1 MCPRIGPVPTYGIFY
16 FSGILCHFF
25 ITYYLAKHYRLRHRV
40 WITVSI
46 CYLMGMTVGAKALFD
61 LQHSQLDFRALLSAK
76 HYMEGG
82 LWGGLLAYFCLSVPL
97 ALLLSHRKHAALDLV
112 AVSIPIPWI
121 FAKLGCLFNGCCYGK
136 TCSLPWAITFPEGA
150 RGAPAGIPLHP
161 TQIYEILVVLFV
173 LVALRI
179 LKRESWRGTML
190 LWFLILYGIGRAATE
205 LWRGDTD
212 HRLYI
217 GPLTLSQLICLIVAG
232 VSILVLCVHQYLSRH
247 TKQGKVLV

>member
-1 MCPRIGPVPTYGIFY
+1 
-16 FSGILCHFF
+16 
-25 ITYYLAKHYRLRHRV
+25 
-40 WITVSI
+40 
-46 CYLMGMTVGAKALFD
+46 MGMTVGAKALFD
-61 LQHSQLDFRALLSAK
+61 LQHSQLDFRELLSAK

-97 ALLLSHRKHAALDLV
+97 ALLLSHRKRAALDLV

-121 FAKLGCLFNGCCYGK
+121 FAKLGCLFNGCCYGR

-173 LVALRI
+173 LVAFRI

-190 LWFLILYGIGRAATE
+190 LWFLILYGIGRAVTE
-205 LWRGDTD
+205 IWRGDTD
-212 HRLYI
+212 HHLYI

-232 VSILVLCVHQYLSRH
+232 VSILVLCVHRYLSRH
-247 TKQGKVLV
+247 IKHGKVLI